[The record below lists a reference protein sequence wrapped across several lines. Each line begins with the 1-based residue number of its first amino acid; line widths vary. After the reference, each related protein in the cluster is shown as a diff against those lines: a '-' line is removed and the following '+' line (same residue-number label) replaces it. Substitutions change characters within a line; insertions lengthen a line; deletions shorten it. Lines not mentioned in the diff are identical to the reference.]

1 MRQTG
6 AESRAETRAEQR
18 QRRGRTRERR
28 QRRNQSEGRDETRL
42 ERETQSE
49 RENTSNDSQML
60 ELVRR
65 ALLYRKSVI
74 AAVMLHV
81 ESDLHEHANGRRKR
95 RTSSTSGAAHSS
107 SSRAWLHNARACDN
121 TAYISNDLMNMLA
134 IFCLAILLHDD
145 IIDWRYFA
153 GDISSVNR
161 FHDQCFAF
169 SSPRSALLTLFI
181 SACTDRLQRAQMLN
195 GAWF

>member
-6 AESRAETRAEQR
+6 AELRAETRVEQR
-18 QRRGRTRERR
+18 QKRGRTRESRQRRNAERKGR
-28 QRRNQSEGRDETRL
+28 QRRNQSAGRDETRL

-49 RENTSNDSQML
+49 RENTSNDRQML

-65 ALLYRKSVI
+65 ALLYRKSAT

-95 RTSSTSGAAHSS
+95 RTTSTSRAAHSS
-107 SSRAWLHNARACDN
+107 SSCARLHNARACDN

-134 IFCLAILLHDD
+134 IFLLGDILLAIFL
-145 IIDWRYFA
+145 
-153 GDISSVNR
+153 
-161 FHDQCFAF
+161 
-169 SSPRSALLTLFI
+169 P
-181 SACTDRLQRAQMLN
+181 
-195 GAWF
+195 